1 MNKTIN
7 ISTNIRYIFEY
18 GLVLIV
24 IFLLENLSAKTIYRL
39 GHILG
44 NVAYILATKRKRI
57 ALVNLNIA
65 FGDRNSK
72 KKKKQTIKNSF
83 TQVALS
89 LLQSLWVLNHPDR
102 VNQLIEGEP
111 MGLDIL
117 KKCLERGKGIFF
129 LTAHYGNWEIM
140 GIDHGYRK
148 VCKLHS
154 IIRRLDNPYLNKV
167 AMK

>member
-24 IFLLENLSAKTIYRL
+24 VFLLENLSAKTIYRL
-39 GHILG
+39 GCLLG
-44 NVAYILATKRKRI
+44 NLAYILATKRKRI

-102 VNQLIEGEP
+102 VNQWDLIFSRNALNE
-111 MGLDIL
+111 
-117 KKCLERGKGIFF
+117 
-129 LTAHYGNWEIM
+129 A
-140 GIDHGYRK
+140 K
-148 VCKLHS
+148 VFS
-154 IIRRLDNPYLNKV
+154 F
-167 AMK
+167 